1 MVKKI
6 WFIALF
12 LCALSTLAQNLVG
25 TIPLHFYSK
34 TNCFEIVDD
43 TKSQL
48 ALCLQDAERI
58 RIFRMTPQF
67 QLRDSLT
74 QERPSKEFKWIMG
87 YTVQDNQYALYWI
100 SGEKDK
106 LGCQIFDFNTGKTA
120 FSTLPYVLGKEKEVA
135 KINAHGKLYVVSCLK
150 NESVLTIRTLEG
162 PKITQNKIDL
172 TGKTFLNYE
181 GKRVT
186 FWEMMDDTNT
196 LQKVPYFQFIDDET
210 PPSLV
215 LAAMLRKSYI
225 DGDTLIFTFDNNDSG
240 TQLLAIQLTDFSY
253 IQKLYP
259 QPYVERPAEAT
270 YYPIPATSFYF
281 EKQIIQLK
289 GKSDRLMITHRA
301 FDGTILKSWE
311 IVQDQEIGFK
321 NTEIIQENGSIN
333 STRVLDKS
341 NQLIRKIN
349 NLYPSISCFRH
360 GERIVLTIGGV
371 SEVKESHMFG
381 PMFGLIGAAID
392 LAINSYSND
401 NFNSY
406 VNRKI
411 VYVSGVFD
419 NEFNALNEP
428 RVHSSFDRFREFIEG
443 KRIDKAVMFTLGS
456 SLYLGAQVKGMDGYS
471 FYEFKN

>member
-1 MVKKI
+1 MIKKFWLI
-6 WFIALF
+6 GLF
-12 LCALSTLAQNLVG
+12 LCALGTQAQNLVG
-25 TIPLHFYSK
+25 TLPLHFYSK
-34 TNCFEIVDD
+34 THCFEIVDD
-43 TKSQL
+43 AKSQL

-58 RIFRMTPQF
+58 RVIRTTPQF
-67 QLRDSLT
+67 QVKDSLV
-74 QERPSKEFKWIMG
+74 QERPSKEFKGIMG
-87 YTVQDNQYALYWI
+87 YTVQENQYTLYWN

-106 LGCQIFDFNTGKTA
+106 LGCQVFDFTTGKTA
-120 FSTLPYVLGKEKEVA
+120 FTSLPYVLGKEKVVA
-135 KINAHGKLYVVSCLK
+135 KINSQGKLYVVSCLK

-162 PKITQNKIDL
+162 TKISQNKIDL

-181 GKRVT
+181 GKRVS
-186 FWEMMDDTNT
+186 FWEMMDDTNA
-196 LQKVPYFQFIDDET
+196 LQQVPYFQFIDDET

-270 YYPIPATSFYF
+270 YYPIPASSFYF

-289 GKSDRLMITHRA
+289 SKSDRLMITHRT

-311 IVQDQEIGFK
+311 IVQDQEIAFK

-341 NQLIRKIN
+341 NQLIRKIG
-349 NLYPSISCFRH
+349 NLYPSISCYRH

-371 SEVKESHMFG
+371 SEVKDNPWVGAMFG
-381 PMFGLIGAAID
+381 VIGLAID
-392 LAINSYSND
+392 MAINRYSND

-411 VYVSGVFD
+411 VYVSGIFD
-419 NEFNALNEP
+419 NQFNALNEP
-428 RVHSSFDRFREFIEG
+428 RVHSSFDRLREFVSD
-443 KRIDKAVMFTLGS
+443 KKIDKAVMFSLGS
-456 SLYLGAQVKGMDGYS
+456 SLYLGGQFKGVNGFS